1 MWFPGRMTE
10 TSTQPVL
17 RRPRD
22 GRMIAGVCAGVARY
36 FGLDVALVRI
46 IAVLLAVFGGS
57 GILLYVIG
65 WIAIPEGDGEPG
77 TSRPVSGDSVRI
89 GVGAVLLALG
99 AAMLVGRAMPGFS
112 VYLGPLL
119 LVAVGGLLLVGTR
132 R

>member
-65 WIAIPEGDGEPG
+65 WIAIPEGDSEPG